1 MLEERLQITWLNVY
15 RVRRLC
21 KLAHGYDPILEG
33 WDQKPFHFNESGSA
47 QRKTLH
53 WRGVPEV
60 PLKECASAVRSR
72 WTATTYA
79 STNPDRFTEYPP
91 LEVLF
96 KGGTVVEQRLDD
108 MLIRL
113 CAGGD
118 QGELS
123 FFTAQ
128 VGPKGSYRTDHV
140 IEFLRR
146 HLEPASPG
154 RDWRI
159 VMADFY
165 GPHADTT
172 VFELCWAHQ
181 YVLILIGGGVTGVLQ
196 VMDTHLHYSLS
207 QRYTEL
213 EMLDLLE
220 QERAKPHG
228 CPTRSRESCCRDL
241 LAAWRH
247 APLHEMGRRGWYDN
261 CLANALDGSQ
271 DHVGRGA
278 AGEMWDQMGMK
289 DFRAQALAD
298 VDAEWAAGRLRW
310 RDVQRLIEPFPKRG
324 QLDTLVEG
332 QDDEGDPG
340 ELEGGAMAWDDAVGL
355 SDDDL
360 DVDHG
365 AALAAPISA
374 QEAVG
379 IHLSLAQQQ
388 SMALAREQLI
398 RLQDIREKAKDF
410 PHPRV
415 LQMIDGILHQFKRKA
430 LGSGQTDAEI
440 ASTLRAAVVGDEER
454 ARAAQAAA
462 LAAAQ
467 LSVNSGPPPKK
478 RQRVQR
484 AVSRVPTAA
493 ARTHDLV
500 AHTRRWLGNHVQ
512 LHLPREFNAGDLGQ
526 GRCAGGG
533 EKYYKNRFELFVRVV
548 NRFGNIDPTIENN
561 IDRQFR
567 RIDAH
572 RRRNRFGWT
581 SESYGSLF
589 RDEMQS
595 LLKAFDRGETSAL
608 ADWIKRWITKAG
620 VGSEI
625 TV

>member
-1 MLEERLQITWLNVY
+1 M
-15 RVRRLC
+15 
-21 KLAHGYDPILEG
+21 EG

-47 QRKTLH
+47 MRKTLH
-53 WRGVPEV
+53 WRGVAEV

-79 STNPDRFTEYPP
+79 STKPDRFTEYPP

-96 KGGTVVEQRLDD
+96 KGGTVIEQRLDD
-108 MLIRL
+108 MLISL

-140 IEFLRR
+140 VEFLRR
-146 HLEPASPG
+146 HLEPAGPG

-159 VMADFY
+159 IMADFY

-172 VFELCWAHQ
+172 VFELCWSRQ

-220 QERAKPHG
+220 QERARAGG
-228 CPTRSRESCCRDL
+228 CPSRSREGCCRDL

-261 CLANALDGSQ
+261 CLATALDGSQ
-271 DHVGRGA
+271 DHLGRGS
-278 AGEMWDQMGMK
+278 AGDLWHQMGMK
-289 DFRAQALAD
+289 DLRAQALAD
-298 VDAEWAAGRLRW
+298 VDAEWEAGRLRW

-324 QLDTLVEG
+324 QLDILVEG
-332 QDDEGDPG
+332 HDDEGDPD
-340 ELEGGAMAWDDAVGL
+340 ELEKGAMAWDDAVGL

-360 DVDHG
+360 EEDHG
-365 AALAAPISA
+365 AALAAPVSA

-379 IHLSLAQQQ
+379 LHLSLAQQK
-388 SMALAREQLI
+388 SMALAREQLT
-398 RLQDIREKAKDF
+398 RLQNIRDSAKYF

-415 LQMIDGILHQFKRKA
+415 LHMLDGILHQFKRKA
-430 LGSGQTDAEI
+430 VGCGQSDAEI
-440 ASTLRAAVVGDEER
+440 ASTLRATVVGDDER
-454 ARAAQAAA
+454 VRATQAAA

-467 LSVNSGPPPKK
+467 LPTAGARVK
-478 RQRVQR
+478 RPRLATVG
-484 AVSRVPTAA
+484 STAA

-500 AHTRRWLGNHVQ
+500 AHTKRWLGKHVQ
-512 LHLPREFNAGDLGQ
+512 LHLPRQFNAGDLGQ

-533 EKYYKNRFELFVRVV
+533 EKHYKARFELFLRVV
-548 NRFGNIDPTIENN
+548 HHFGNIDPAIENN

-567 RIDAH
+567 RIDTL
-572 RRRNRFGWT
+572 RRRNRFGWV
-581 SESYGSLF
+581 SESYGSRF
-589 RDEMQS
+589 RDEMKS
-595 LLKAFDRGETSAL
+595 LLAAFERGEKSAL
-608 ADWIKRWITKAG
+608 ADWIKKWISKAG

-625 TV
+625 QV

>member
-1 MLEERLQITWLNVY
+1 MLEERVRITWLNVY
-15 RVRRLC
+15 RVRHLC
-21 KLAHGYDPILEG
+21 KLAHGYDPIMEG

-53 WRGVPEV
+53 WQGVPEV
-60 PLKECASAVRSR
+60 PLKECASAVRTR

-91 LEVLF
+91 LEALF
-96 KGGTVVEQRLDD
+96 KGGIVVEQRLDD

-123 FFTAQ
+123 FFTAH

-140 IEFLRR
+140 LDFLRR
-146 HLEPASPG
+146 HLEPSSAG

-159 VMADFY
+159 IMADFY

-172 VFELCWAHQ
+172 VFDLCWSRQ
-181 YVLILIGGGVTGVLQ
+181 YVLILIGGGVTGILQ

-220 QERAKPHG
+220 QERVRPHG

-261 CLANALDGSQ
+261 CLANALDGSE
-271 DHVGRGA
+271 DHRGRGT
-278 AGEMWDQMGMK
+278 AGDLWHQMGM
-289 DFRAQALAD
+289 DRLRDQAIAD
-298 VDAEWAAGRLRW
+298 VDAEWEAGRLRW

-332 QDDEGDPG
+332 HDDEGDPD
-340 ELEGGAMAWDDAVGL
+340 EVMKGAVAWDDAVGL

-360 DVDHG
+360 DEDHG
-365 AALAAPISA
+365 AALAAPVSA

-379 IHLSLAQQQ
+379 LHLSMAQQK
-388 SMALAREQLI
+388 SMALAREQLT
-398 RLQDIREKAKDF
+398 RLQDIRESAKDL

-415 LQMIDGILHQFKRKA
+415 LQMIDGILHQVKRKA
-430 LGSGQTDAEI
+430 VGSGQSDAEI
-440 ASTLRAAVVGDEER
+440 ASTLRATVVSDDERFR
-454 ARAAQAAA
+454 AGQAAA
-462 LAAAQ
+462 LAASKV
-467 LSVNSGPPPKK
+467 SVAEPPVK
-478 RQRVQR
+478 RQKV
-484 AVSRVPTAA
+484 VSSTLTAA
-493 ARTHDLV
+493 VRTHDLV
-500 AHTRRWLGNHVQ
+500 AHTKRWLGRHVQ
-512 LHLPREFNAGDLGQ
+512 LHVPRQFHAGDLGQ
-526 GRCAGGG
+526 GRKKGGS
-533 EKYYKNRFELFVRVV
+533 ETHYKARFELFVRVV
-548 NRFGNIDPTIENN
+548 HRFGNLDATIENN
-561 IDRQFR
+561 LDRQFR
-567 RIDAH
+567 RIDTL
-572 RRRNRFGWT
+572 RWRDRFGWI

-589 RDEMQS
+589 RDEMKD
-595 LLKAFDRGETSAL
+595 LLAACDRVEKSAL
-608 ADWIKRWITKAG
+608 ADWIKKWIRRAG
-620 VGSEI
+620 GAASEI
-625 TV
+625 QV